1 MSAIAVGERSALVLT
16 GPQQGIAAVPAFLD
30 RAGPR

>member
-16 GPQQGIAAVPAFLD
+16 GPQQGSTPLPAFLD